1 MAKNLSKIIVSILTL
16 WSIFILI
23 SEIMGITV
31 YFPFNFVE
39 REEIPYHRINSV
51 RLSVFLTFIYFGF
64 RYLFF
69 QSEKLYPIQFLEI
82 YIKSLTICGLFVYY
96 SLEIPISEWRFLL
109 FFLIVSIILHFAS
122 RQIKRG
128 KKLF

>member
-1 MAKNLSKIIVSILTL
+1 MAKNLSKIIVAVLTL
-16 WSIFILI
+16 WAIFII
-23 SEIMGITV
+23 VSEIMGITV

-82 YIKSLTICGLFVYY
+82 YIKSLTVCGVFVFY
-96 SLEIPISEWRFLL
+96 SMKIPLSEWRFVI
-109 FFLIVSIILHFAS
+109 FFLIVSIIIHFAS
-122 RQIKRG
+122 R
-128 KKLF
+128 KKVRSYFN

>member
-1 MAKNLSKIIVSILTL
+1 MAKNLSKIIVALLTL
-16 WSIFILI
+16 WAIFILV

-82 YIKSLTICGLFVYY
+82 YIKSLTVCGVFVFY
-96 SLEIPISEWRFLL
+96 SMGIPLSEWRFVL
-109 FFLIVSIILHFAS
+109 FFLIVSIILDFAS
-122 RQIKRG
+122 RQIKKN

>member
-1 MAKNLSKIIVSILTL
+1 MAKNLSKIIVALLTL
-16 WSIFILI
+16 WAIFII
-23 SEIMGITV
+23 VSEIMGITV

-51 RLSVFLTFIYFGF
+51 RLSVFLTFIYFGI

-82 YIKSLTICGLFVYY
+82 YIKSLTVCGAFVYY
-96 SLEIPISEWRFLL
+96 SMKIPLSEWRFVL
-109 FFLIVSIILHFAS
+109 FFLIVSIIIHFAS
-122 RQIKRG
+122 RQIKKG

>member
-16 WSIFILI
+16 WAIFILI

-82 YIKSLTICGLFVYY
+82 YIKSLTVCGLFVYY
-96 SLEIPISEWRFLL
+96 SLEIPIREWRFLL

>member
-1 MAKNLSKIIVSILTL
+1 MAKNLSKIIVAVLTL
-16 WSIFILI
+16 WAIFILV

-69 QSEKLYPIQFLEI
+69 QSEKLYPIQFLDI
-82 YIKSLTICGLFVYY
+82 YIKSLTVCAVFVFY
-96 SLEIPISEWRFLL
+96 SMEIPLSEWRFVL
-109 FFLIVSIILHFAS
+109 FFLIVSIILHLAS
-122 RQIKRG
+122 RQIKKG

>member
-1 MAKNLSKIIVSILTL
+1 MAKNLSKIIVTILTL
-16 WSIFILI
+16 WAIFILI
-23 SEIMGITV
+23 SEIMGVTV

-82 YIKSLTICGLFVYY
+82 YIKSLTISGLFVFY

-109 FFLIVSIILHFAS
+109 FFLIVSIVLHFAS
-122 RQIKRG
+122 RQIKKG

>member
-16 WSIFILI
+16 WAIFILI

-31 YFPFNFVE
+31 YFPLNFVGK
-39 REEIPYHRINSV
+39 EEIPYHRINSV

-82 YIKSLTICGLFVYY
+82 YIKSLTFCGVFVFY
-96 SLEIPISEWRFLL
+96 SLKIPVSEWRFVL

-122 RQIKRG
+122 SQIKRN

>member
-1 MAKNLSKIIVSILTL
+1 MAKNLSKIIVAVLTL
-16 WSIFILI
+16 WAIFII
-23 SEIMGITV
+23 VSEIMGITV

-82 YIKSLTICGLFVYY
+82 YIKSLTVSGLFVFY
-96 SLEIPISEWRFLL
+96 SLEIPLSEWRFVL